1 MINDVDS
8 DGSGSIDFPEFL
20 KMMAKKI
27 SDMEMEDEIREAF
40 RVFDRVRKNS
50 KSSAEKRGKCAVVA
64 IFSSKMSLFVTASR
78 GIVFRRRLF
87 KGGVEWRLRRKTPK
101 KGKIA
106 TDVSPAPQT
115 KKCIL
120 SCLCSHPF
128 FGSQQSVTKPAD
140 CNWQLQ

>member
-50 KSSAEKRGKCAVVA
+50 KSSAEKRGKCVVVA
-64 IFSSKMSLFVTASR
+64 IFSSKMSLFPTASR

-87 KGGVEWRLRRKTPK
+87 EGGVEWRLRRKTPK
-101 KGKIA
+101 KERLRRTYPRRHRQKS
-106 TDVSPAPQT
+106 VSSPVCAPT
-115 KKCIL
+115 LFLEANK
-120 SCLCSHPF
+120 
-128 FGSQQSVTKPAD
+128 V
-140 CNWQLQ
+140 

>member
-50 KSSAEKRGKCAVVA
+50 KSSAEKSGKYVVVA
-64 IFSSKMSLFVTASR
+64 IFSSKMSLFLTASR
-78 GIVFRRRLF
+78 GIVFCRRLF
-87 KGGVEWRLRRKTPK
+87 EGGVEWRLRRKTPK
-101 KGKIA
+101 KRKIA

-115 KKCIL
+115 KNCIL

-128 FGSQQSVTKPAD
+128 LEANKV
-140 CNWQLQ
+140 

>member
-50 KSSAEKRGKCAVVA
+50 KSSAEKRGK
-64 IFSSKMSLFVTASR
+64 
-78 GIVFRRRLF
+78 
-87 KGGVEWRLRRKTPK
+87 
-101 KGKIA
+101 
-106 TDVSPAPQT
+106 
-115 KKCIL
+115 
-120 SCLCSHPF
+120 
-128 FGSQQSVTKPAD
+128 
-140 CNWQLQ
+140 